1 MERRI
6 QMAKIT
12 KRDGKIIDLGS
23 LPRDHPKYLQG
34 WRIGSS
40 NLSAKSERNIQREA
54 TEETD
59 SESLPSETR
68 EE

>member
-1 MERRI
+1 
-6 QMAKIT
+6 MAKNI
-12 KRDGKIIDLGS
+12 KRDGKIINLGS
-23 LPRDHPKYLQG
+23 LPRDHPKYSQG
-34 WRIGSS
+34 WTIGSS
-40 NLSAKSERNIQREA
+40 SLSAKSTRNGQTEA